1 MTIED
6 WRSEIDEVDCQLLRL
21 LNRRARLAVKV
32 GAVKRAANL
41 PLFDPDREQEVLKRA
56 GDQNVGPLDDQ
67 AIAKIFRRIIY
78 ESRRAETLS
87 YESASADLQE
97 VS

>member
-6 WRSEIDEVDCQLLRL
+6 WRTEIDEVDSQLLRL

-41 PLFDPDREQEVLKRA
+41 PLFDPEREQEVLNRA
-56 GDQNVGPLDDQ
+56 GEQNDGPLDSL
-67 AIAKIFRRIIY
+67 AITKIFRRIIY
-78 ESRRAETLS
+78 ESRRAEAL
-87 YESASADLQE
+87 YYDSAPAHLQE